1 MSVHDAILRSVS
13 GLEYVSE
20 GKRDL
25 RIDMLRGIALVM
37 MVVAHVE
44 ILSAFNIVTWER
56 FGLTTGAEGFVI
68 LSGFVLGFLK
78 RRQLHT
84 EPLLS
89 VSYSLVRRAA
99 TLYIVNI
106 VIILTILI
114 LRHFSFV
121 DTFEL
126 THFTDRY
133 SGVAYAM
140 YPVSEQVKEAWYNE
154 ILFLQIGP
162 HQSQILGL
170 YFYLLLLSP
179 IFLWLLYS
187 GRAVI
192 LLSISLIVYG
202 YFQVTQEHLISAEF
216 DFAFPFMAW
225 QFIYVLGMC
234 CGWYKEELLSLA
246 RTQSG
251 KVFVSCIV
259 LIAVVMMFIAQNHT
273 NPFMPGFLMLHVIP
287 AKNFDWLYH
296 NFAGKNEL
304 GPLRILNDACLIV
317 SVYLVLT
324 YFWVPI
330 NKVVGWFLIQLGQK
344 SLYVFIL
351 HVYVVLTVSQFVTFN
366 LWERDWVLNTV
377 IHAFCLSFLWLMS
390 RFGVLRRIIP
400 N

>member
-1 MSVHDAILRSVS
+1 MNAHDTILRPMSS
-13 GLEYVSE
+13 LHYVSE

-44 ILSAFNIVTWER
+44 ILSAFNVITWER

-68 LSGFVLGFLK
+68 LSGFMLGFLK
-78 RRQLHT
+78 RRQLYA
-84 EPLLS
+84 ESLLS
-89 VSYSLVRRAA
+89 VSYSLIRRAA
-99 TLYIVNI
+99 TLYMVNI

-114 LRHFSFV
+114 FRHFTFI

-133 SGVAYAM
+133 SGEAYAM

-154 ILFLQIGP
+154 IIFLQIGP

-179 IFLWLLYS
+179 IFLWMLYS
-187 GRAVI
+187 QRVVI
-192 LLSISLIVYG
+192 LLSISLMAYG
-202 YFQVTQEHLISAEF
+202 YFQITREHLLSAEF
-216 DFAFPFMAW
+216 DFAFPLMAW

-234 CGWYKEELLSLA
+234 CGWYKDELLSLA
-246 RTQSG
+246 RTQVG
-251 KVFVSCIV
+251 RGIMFCMV
-259 LIAVVMMFIAQNHT
+259 LIAVAMMFIAQNHT
-273 NPFMPGFLMLHVIP
+273 NPFMPRVLMLHMIP

-324 YFWVPI
+324 YFWGPI
-330 NKVVGWFLIQLGQK
+330 NKLAGWFFIQLGQN

-351 HVYVVLTVSQFVTFN
+351 HVYAVLAVSQFVTFD
-366 LWERDWVLNTV
+366 LWARNWVLNTV
-377 IHAFCLSFLWLMS
+377 IHALCLSFLWLMA
-390 RFGVLRRIIP
+390 RYGVLKKIIP

>member
-1 MSVHDAILRSVS
+1 MSAYDTLLRPVS
-13 GLEYVSE
+13 GLHYVSE
-20 GKRDL
+20 EKRDL
-25 RIDMLRGIALVM
+25 RIDLLRGIALVM

-44 ILSAFNIVTWER
+44 ILSVFNVVTWER

-78 RRQLHT
+78 RRQLHA

-106 VIILTILI
+106 VIILTMLI
-114 LRHFSFV
+114 LRHVSAI

-140 YPVSEQVKEAWYNE
+140 FPVSEQVKEAWYND
-154 ILFLQIGP
+154 IIFLQIGP

-170 YFYLLLLSP
+170 YFYLLLMSP
-179 IFLWLLYS
+179 LFLWLLS
-187 GRAVI
+187 SRRTVI
-192 LLSISLIVYG
+192 LVGISLIVYT
-202 YFQVTQEHLISAEF
+202 YFQITREHPVSAEF
-216 DFAFPFMAW
+216 DFAFPLMAW

-246 RTQSG
+246 GTLSG
-251 KVFVSCIV
+251 RVIFSCMV
-259 LIAVVMMFIAQNHT
+259 LIAIVMFFIAQNHT
-273 NPFMPGFLMLHVIP
+273 NPFMPRYLMLHVIP
-287 AKNFDWLYH
+287 AKSFDWLYH
-296 NFAGKNEL
+296 TFAGKNEL

-324 YFWVPI
+324 YFWTPV
-330 NKVVGWFLIQLGQK
+330 NKLFGWFLIPLGQN

-351 HVYVVLTVSQFVTFN
+351 HVYVVLAVSQFVEFN
-366 LWERDWVLNTV
+366 LWQQNWLLNTL
-377 IHAFCLSFLWLMS
+377 IHALCLSFLWLMA
-390 RFGVLRRIIP
+390 RFGVLKKIIP

>member
-1 MSVHDAILRSVS
+1 MSVNETPLRPALS
-13 GLEYVSE
+13 LHYLSE

-44 ILSAFNIVTWER
+44 ILSVFNVVTWER

-78 RRQLHT
+78 RRQLQT

-99 TLYIVNI
+99 TLYVVNI
-106 VIILTILI
+106 FIILSIII
-114 LRHFSFV
+114 LRHFSFI

-133 SGVAYAM
+133 SGVAYSM
-140 YPVSEQVKEAWYNE
+140 YPVSEQIKEAWYNE
-154 ILFLQIGP
+154 FIFLEIGP

-170 YFYLLLLSP
+170 YFYLLILSP
-179 IFLWLLYS
+179 VFLWLLYT
-187 GRAVI
+187 RRVVI
-192 LLSISLIVYG
+192 LIGGALIVYI
-202 YFQVTQEHLISAEF
+202 YFQITQEHLVSAEF
-216 DFAFPFMAW
+216 DFAFPLMAW

-234 CGWYKEELLSLA
+234 CGWYKEELLSMA
-246 RTQSG
+246 KTQAG
-251 KVFVSCIV
+251 AVVLSCMV
-259 LIAVVMMFIAQNHT
+259 LIALIMMFIAQNHT
-273 NPFMPGFLMLHVIP
+273 NPFMPRYLMLHIIP
-287 AKNFDWLYH
+287 ARNFDWLYH

-317 SVYLVLT
+317 FVYLVLT
-324 YFWVPI
+324 YFWYPI
-330 NKVVGWFLIQLGQK
+330 NRIFGWFLILLGQN

-351 HVYVVLTVSQFVTFN
+351 HVYVVLVVSQFVEFD
-366 LWERDWVLNTV
+366 LWQRNWLLNTL
-377 IHAFCLSFLWLMS
+377 IHTLCLLFLWAMAKY
-390 RFGVLRRIIP
+390 GVLRRLIP

>member
-234 CGWYKEELLSLA
+234 CGWYKEELLSGPNPIREGL
-246 RTQSG
+246 
-251 KVFVSCIV
+251 CV
-259 LIAVVMMFIAQNHT
+259 LYGANCCCHDVYC
-273 NPFMPGFLMLHVIP
+273 
-287 AKNFDWLYH
+287 AKPY
-296 NFAGKNEL
+296 E
-304 GPLRILNDACLIV
+304 
-317 SVYLVLT
+317 
-324 YFWVPI
+324 
-330 NKVVGWFLIQLGQK
+330 
-344 SLYVFIL
+344 SLY
-351 HVYVVLTVSQFVTFN
+351 
-366 LWERDWVLNTV
+366 
-377 IHAFCLSFLWLMS
+377 A
-390 RFGVLRRIIP
+390 GVP
-400 N
+400 DAACDPCEKF

>member
-1 MSVHDAILRSVS
+1 MSVYDTILRPVT
-13 GLEYVSE
+13 GLQYVSD

-25 RIDMLRGIALVM
+25 RIDILRGIALVM

-44 ILSAFNIVTWER
+44 VLSAFNVITWER

-89 VSYSLVRRAA
+89 VSYSLVRRAV

-154 ILFLQIGP
+154 IIFLQIGP

-179 IFLWLLYS
+179 IFLWLLCS
-187 GRAVI
+187 GRAVV
-192 LLSISLIVYG
+192 LLSISLIVYA
-202 YFQVTQEHLISAEF
+202 YFQVTKEHLISAEF
-216 DFAFPFMAW
+216 DFAFPLMAW
-225 QFIYVLGMC
+225 QFIFVLGMC

-246 RTQSG
+246 RTRSG
-251 KVFVSCIV
+251 KILVSSMI

-273 NPFMPGFLMLHVIP
+273 NPFMPHFLMLHVIP

-304 GPLRILNDACLIV
+304 GPLRILNDVCLIV
-317 SVYLVLT
+317 SVYLLLT
-324 YFWVPI
+324 YFWLPI
-330 NKVVGWFLIQLGQK
+330 NKLVGWFLIPMGQN
-344 SLYVFIL
+344 SLYIFIL
-351 HVYVVLTVSQFVTFN
+351 HVYVVLAVSQFVTFN
-366 LWERDWVLNTV
+366 LWGRDWVLNTV
-377 IHAFCLSFLWLMS
+377 IHALCLAFLWLMT
-390 RFGVLRRIIP
+390 RFGVLKKIIP

>member
-1 MSVHDAILRSVS
+1 MSVHDTILRPVS
-13 GLEYVSE
+13 GLQYVSE

-44 ILSAFNIVTWER
+44 ILSAFNVVTWER

-114 LRHFSFV
+114 FRHFSFI

-202 YFQVTQEHLISAEF
+202 YFQVTREHLISAEF
-216 DFAFPFMAW
+216 DFAFPLMAW

-251 KVFVSCIV
+251 RAVVSGMV

-273 NPFMPGFLMLHVIP
+273 NPFMPRFLLLHVIP

-324 YFWVPI
+324 YFWAPV
-330 NKVVGWFLIQLGQK
+330 NKLAGWFLIPLGQN

-351 HVYVVLTVSQFVTFN
+351 HVYVVLAVSQFVTFN
-366 LWERDWVLNTV
+366 LWERSWVLNTA
-377 IHAFCLSFLWLMS
+377 IHASCLSFLWLMA
-390 RFGVLRRIIP
+390 RFGVLKKIIP